1 MARSG
6 RARGRQRLAGG
17 LNIDAPTPPTWPEYV
32 ASLEE
37 GLTELENG
45 LIGEVREH
53 EPPIALAAEAPDEA
67 VPDELLERVAV
78 LARRLDRAAA
88 IVALHMVDVMNRPK
102 PTSPSSIPM
111 FIDQKF

>member
-1 MARSG
+1 MI
-6 RARGRQRLAGG
+6 
-17 LNIDAPTPPTWPEYV
+17 IDVPTPPTWPEYV

-45 LIGEVREH
+45 LIGVVTEH
-53 EPPIALAAEAPDEA
+53 EPPPALAAEAPDEP
-67 VPDELLERVAV
+67 VPDELVARIAV

-88 IVALHMVDVMNRPK
+88 LVALHMVDVNNRAK

-111 FIDQKF
+111 FIDQRF

>member
-1 MARSG
+1 MS
-6 RARGRQRLAGG
+6 
-17 LNIDAPTPPTWPEYV
+17 TPPSWPQYV

-45 LIGEVREH
+45 LVGEVREH
-53 EPPIALAAEAPDEA
+53 EPPLALAAEAPDEPLP
-67 VPDELLERVAV
+67 VELVQRVAI

-88 IVALHMVDVMNRPK
+88 IVALHMVDVTNRPK

-111 FIDQKF
+111 FIDERF

>member
-1 MARSG
+1 M
-6 RARGRQRLAGG
+6 
-17 LNIDAPTPPTWPEYV
+17 

-45 LIGEVREH
+45 LTGEAREH
-53 EPPIALAAEAPDEA
+53 EPPLALAVEAPDEP
-67 VPDELLERVAV
+67 VPDALLARVAV

-88 IVALHMVDVMNRPK
+88 LVALHMVDVQNRAR

-111 FIDQKF
+111 FIDQRF